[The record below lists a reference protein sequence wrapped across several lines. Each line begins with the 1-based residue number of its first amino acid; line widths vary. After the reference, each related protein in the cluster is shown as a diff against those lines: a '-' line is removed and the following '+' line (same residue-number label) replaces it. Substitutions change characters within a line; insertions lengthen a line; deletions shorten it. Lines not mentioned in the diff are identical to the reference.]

1 LKDFDENPSLNFK
14 MGQLA
19 CESRSISG
27 KYEHLLKLFL
37 KSKKDRSPM
46 KIDQFLNFKMGQVTR
61 KNRQISRKH
70 GHLLKFFLKSEKGRS
85 LMKIDQFLN
94 FKMG

>member
-1 LKDFDENPSLNFK
+1 
-14 MGQLA
+14 
-19 CESRSISG
+19 
-27 KYEHLLKLFL
+27 
-37 KSKKDRSPM
+37 M

>member
-27 KYEHLLKLFL
+27 KYERLLKLFF

-46 KIDQFLNFKMGQVTR
+46 KIDQFLN
-61 KNRQISRKH
+61 
-70 GHLLKFFLKSEKGRS
+70 LKWGRS
-85 LMKIDQFLN
+85 LVKIDKFQGS
-94 FKMG
+94 MDIC